1 MARESCLC
9 TSRTQRL
16 LVLPFT
22 VGRATQKPTPAYI
35 LHHKRALL
43 LNKAHLR
50 LGVIHLRG
58 IYRCFGLDC
67 E

>member
-9 TSRTQRL
+9 PSRTQRL

-35 LHHKRALL
+35 TSPQAGLIV
-43 LNKAHLR
+43 NKAHLR